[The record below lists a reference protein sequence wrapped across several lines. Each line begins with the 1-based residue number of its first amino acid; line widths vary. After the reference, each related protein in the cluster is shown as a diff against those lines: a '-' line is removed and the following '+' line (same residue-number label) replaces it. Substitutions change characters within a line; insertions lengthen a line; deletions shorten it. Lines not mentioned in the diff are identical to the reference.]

1 MAHVTIDIA
10 DLPLGRSRI
19 VEAGDK
25 RFLISRSVNG
35 IHATAALC
43 PHQVKCLEGARIIGE
58 ALICPH
64 HGARFRLDTGASL
77 AFQLTAR
84 ALEIYP
90 VSLDGC
96 LATIVLPDRD

>member
-19 VEAGDK
+19 VETDDK
-25 RFLISRSVNG
+25 RFLICRSASG

-43 PHQVKCLEGARIIGE
+43 PHQIKCLEGARIIGD
-58 ALICPH
+58 ALTCPH

-90 VSLDGC
+90 VSLDGS
-96 LATIVLPDRD
+96 LATIDLPDRD